1 MLDILFGSKNAERVL
16 QFLLAR
22 NSAYAREIALFYDVS
37 PSVIKKQLEKFETG
51 SIIVGRDIGN
61 IRIYELNQRNPFIK
75 ELTAL
80 LIKSRSTYEPEKRA
94 KLVRKDRSRPRSK
107 NKPLIQRR
115 DNIQDIQKWILNY

>member
-1 MLDILFGSKNAERVL
+1 MLEVLFGSKNAERVL

-37 PSVIKKQLEKFETG
+37 PSVIKNQLEKFEIG
-51 SIIVGRDIGN
+51 NIIVGRDIGN
-61 IRIYELNQRNPFIK
+61 IRVYELNQRNPFIN

-80 LIKSRSTYEPEKRA
+80 LLKARTTYEPQERA
-94 KLVRKDRSRPRSK
+94 RLVRKDRSRPRSK

-115 DNIQDIQKWILNY
+115 NNIQDIQK